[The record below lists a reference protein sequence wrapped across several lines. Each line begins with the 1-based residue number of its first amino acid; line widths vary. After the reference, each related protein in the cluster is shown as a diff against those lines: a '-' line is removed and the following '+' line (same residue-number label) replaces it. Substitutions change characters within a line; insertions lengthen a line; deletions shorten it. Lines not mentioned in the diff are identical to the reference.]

1 MSTLNTRFSTKS
13 LALAIIYAAVYVA
26 LVVALAP
33 VSYGAVQVR
42 VADAMVALIPLFGWA
57 GILGHT
63 VGVFIA
69 NIFSTAGPLDLLN
82 TIPSFAMTVV
92 IWKLRNRSVIA
103 GTLLYSAVLG
113 VTVGAML
120 SYLYELPKLATILYV
135 FVGIAIAAT
144 GIGYPLYRAVKKLG
158 VIQRWLGTQP

>member
-33 VSYGAVQVR
+33 ISYGAVQVR
-42 VADAMVALIPLFGWA
+42 VADALVALIPLFGWG

-69 NIFSTAGPLDLLN
+69 NIFSTAGLLDLLN
-82 TIPSFAMTVV
+82 TIPSFAMAVV
-92 IWKLRNRSVIA
+92 IWKLRKHSVIA
-103 GTLLYSAVLG
+103 GTLLYSIVLG
-113 VTVGAML
+113 ATVGTML
-120 SYLYELPKLATILYV
+120 SYLYGLPELETILYV
-135 FVGIAIAAT
+135 FVGIAIATT
-144 GIGYPLYRAVKKLG
+144 GIGYPLYKAIKKIAVSQHWIK
-158 VIQRWLGTQP
+158 T